1 MENLNKGEII
11 IYASADGSVS
21 LDVKL
26 EQDTVWLTQKAMAE
40 LFGVKIP
47 AINKHINNIYREE
60 ELQKSSTISILEIVQ
75 KEGNRDVLR
84 ETAYY
89 NLDMIIAVGYRVN
102 SKKATQFRIWATNVL
117 RDYLTKGYA
126 VNEKLLQSQK
136 SKIEA
141 LQTSVSLLSRSLNNQ
156 IDTVKKLKMPQI
168 CLKILQKVWICLITL
183 TIKLWTQKV

>member
-1 MENLNKGEII
+1 M
-11 IYASADGSVS
+11 
-21 LDVKL
+21 
-26 EQDTVWLTQKAMAE
+26 
-40 LFGVKIP
+40 
-47 AINKHINNIYREE
+47 
-60 ELQKSSTISILEIVQ
+60 EIVQ

-117 RDYLTKGYA
+117 KDYLTKGYA

-156 IDTVKKLKMPQI
+156 IDTVEKAKDIANLLENFAKG
-168 CLKILQKVWICLITL
+168 LDLLDNF
-183 TIKLWTQKV
+183 

>member
-1 MENLNKGEII
+1 MHKFSCIFVLILLHDKGVYLVENLNKGEII
-11 IYASADGSVS
+11 IYKSDDGSVS

-26 EQDTVWLTQKAMAE
+26 EQDTIWLTQKSMSE

-60 ELQKSSTISILEIVQ
+60 ELQKNSTISILEIVQ

-102 SKKATQFRIWATNVL
+102 SKKATQFRIWATSVL
-117 RDYLTKGYA
+117 RDFLTKGYA
-126 VNEKLLQSQK
+126 VNEKLLQAQK

-141 LQTSVSLLSRSLNNQ
+141 LQTSVSLLSRSLNKQ
-156 IDTVKKLKMPQI
+156 
-168 CLKILQKVWICLITL
+168 
-183 TIKLWTQKV
+183 

>member
-1 MENLNKGEII
+1 M
-11 IYASADGSVS
+11 
-21 LDVKL
+21 
-26 EQDTVWLTQKAMAE
+26 
-40 LFGVKIP
+40 
-47 AINKHINNIYREE
+47 
-60 ELQKSSTISILEIVQ
+60 EIVQ

-89 NLDMIIAVGYRVN
+89 NLDMIIAVGYRMN

-117 RDYLTKGYA
+117 KDYLTKGYA

-156 IDTVKKLKMPQI
+156 IDTVEKAKDIANLLENFAKGLDLLDNFDHKTLDTEGLTKTETVRI
-168 CLKILQKVWICLITL
+168 STEKFLQVIDNMKS
-183 TIKLWTQKV
+183 